1 MKNIDFSVYVITASV
16 PALHRNHEAV
26 AAAAVCGGATILQF
40 RDKCANDTEFAK
52 TAEQVRNIARLHG
65 VPFIVNDRVE
75 IAVSV
80 DADGVHIGH
89 DDADVR
95 RVRKLLP
102 PAMIVGASATNYD
115 EAIEMCE
122 AGVDYLGVGPVFPTS
137 SKKDASP
144 AIGLD
149 ELGRIC
155 RAVNK
160 PVVAIG
166 GINRNNLPAVIE
178 AGADGAAVIAAV
190 AEAPDMTA
198 AVAELKWVWKTFDF
212 ERHQRAQ

>member
-102 PAMIVGASATNYD
+102 PAMIVGASATSYD
-115 EAIEMCE
+115 EAIEMCQ
-122 AGVDYLGVGPVFPTS
+122 AGADYLGVGPVFATG
-137 SKKDASP
+137 SKEDASP
-144 AIGLD
+144 AIGVN
-149 ELGRIC
+149 ELARIC
-155 RAVNK
+155 RAVNR

-166 GINRNNLPAVIE
+166 GINRNNLPLVIK
-178 AGADGAAVIAAV
+178 AGAAGAAVIAAV
-190 AEAPDMTA
+190 AQAPDMEA
-198 AVAELKWVWKTFDF
+198 AVVDLNWVWQTFDF
-212 ERHQRAQ
+212 ERHQHAK